1 MEKSENENDKN
12 IENTEFTKVNKRK
25 TCFKK
30 VIITILIALIVLFIV
45 HVVRNMLIFNNLK
58 DKVENYAD
66 STNYLIKLYSNN
78 NLTYVEYYKK
88 DNKTKFIYNVITK
101 DGIRRKLTS
110 YYDGEKY
117 NKYIESD
124 GKKVVIL
131 NTDDLLSN
139 IDITNYFENDNFI
152 TNLFKSIKSIVT
164 EEKVNNKKCYKIRFD
179 KNWVVYIE
187 KDTGLVLKK
196 KKVILLKKIK

>member
-1 MEKSENENDKN
+1 MLIYKLKGEGFMEKSENENDKN

-88 DNKTKFIYNVITK
+88 DNKTKFCNI
-101 DGIRRKLTS
+101 
-110 YYDGEKY
+110 KY
-117 NKYIESD
+117 
-124 GKKVVIL
+124 
-131 NTDDLLSN
+131 
-139 IDITNYFENDNFI
+139 
-152 TNLFKSIKSIVT
+152 
-164 EEKVNNKKCYKIRFD
+164 R
-179 KNWVVYIE
+179 
-187 KDTGLVLKK
+187 
-196 KKVILLKKIK
+196 